1 MKVKYLG
8 PHERLVIVPADGSP
22 EIEVDRDGTVEVSA
36 ELGRELVERGDFK
49 GSAAKKTK
57 KPAKGEEE

>member
-8 PHERLVIVPADGSP
+8 PHERLVIVPADGGA
-22 EIEVDRDGTVEVSA
+22 EIEVDRGESVEVSA
-36 ELGRELVERGDFK
+36 ELGAELVGRGDFES
-49 GSAAKKTK
+49 SAGKKKT

>member
-8 PHERLVIVPADGSP
+8 PHERLVIVPADGGP
-22 EIEVDRDGTVEVSA
+22 EIEVDRDGTVEVPA
-36 ELGRELVERGDFK
+36 ELGRELVERGDF
-49 GSAAKKTK
+49 SATKKTK

>member
-8 PHERLVIVPADGSP
+8 PHERLVIVPADGGA
-22 EIEVDRDGTVEVSA
+22 EIQVDRDGTVEVSA
-36 ELGRELVERGDFK
+36 ELGAELIGRGDFS

>member
-8 PHERLVIVPADGSP
+8 PHERLVIVPADGGP

-36 ELGRELVERGDFK
+36 ELGRELVERGDF
-49 GSAAKKTK
+49 SAAKKTK

>member
-8 PHERLVIVPADGSP
+8 PHERLVIVPADGGP
-22 EIEVDRDGTVEVSA
+22 EIQVDRGGTVEVSGELGA
-36 ELGRELVERGDFK
+36 ELIARGDFT
-49 GSAAKKTK
+49 SAGKKTK